1 MFIIFVETSNLKN
14 LIKNY
19 SNILINNTKL
29 VNKKVIRVK
38 FKKISKN

>member
-1 MFIIFVETSNLKN
+1 MFIILVETFNLKN